1 MIKFGMIALL
11 LPIFSVAANSAGT
24 IPWTQPEYQFRRTI
38 YIDASQLVSDVFD
51 FPLIVRLKPDD
62 IGVKAVMDGHSDFLA
77 VDPISGKSMPCRLDY
92 KNEIYGIQ
100 LSVKIPRIQAR
111 NINGMFLLYYGGKS
125 SDQQP
130 LVSDAQTIDLQFGK
144 DADGKPAIISDG
156 IKSTIEGNV
165 AITDEPDGRAMSVN
179 GDGIMK
185 FDLPAGF
192 SLSGCRQFTI
202 EAIAYDINTE
212 PTVMVG
218 HGLVS
223 AWTDSGKPEPLI
235 NFGKVGHIVHSDS
248 RRGPDGV
255 WVGGTNYGLSK
266 PNQWAHYAAVY
277 DLTTGKTTTYL
288 NGEKAGEG
296 IAPNQELPIKSLR
309 IGGWAP
315 NAFSWKGKILKIQIS
330 KTAQSADW
338 IAASARNMLT
348 EGYLAIPGPVEEQG
362 KTLAA
367 WVYPAPV
374 LLDLVEG
381 ERIDSLFPRFRWSLI
396 PGNAG
401 YAIVVSRNRN
411 MTDPIYKERTGDM
424 PSFIFESPMPED
436 VPLYWRVS
444 GDNKKW
450 SQVRSFTISAPEKT
464 AYRADNAP
472 LNPPV
477 LKRPQTFVQGL
488 PDEFRAKGVVGDR
501 ISAALNRWAI
511 RVPGDNPDLTGMFK
525 NQWHTEDFLPFW
537 GESFGKFYQGAS
549 LLYRMTDDKRLRT
562 ILDSEINKAI
572 SYQEPSGYMGALLP
586 ERRLFGPG
594 PQGSNWDLYNGHHA
608 LMALLE
614 YHEATG
620 DMKSL
625 RAAMKMA
632 DLWCRVFGPGKR
644 SIIKDIPGPDQC
656 NLGII
661 APVTWLYRL
670 TGRQRYLD
678 LAKFVVSE
686 IEADYGQQWV
696 LFGLQNKHCTEMKA
710 NHALEQLFVF
720 EGIMDLY
727 FITGDEKLKKS
738 MVHWWRDMTDRERMA
753 HGNLAVEELWV
764 NKPYSL
770 SWAET
775 CVTTAYNRF
784 SLQVMY
790 ALGESRIADMIEE
803 ATLNAYFGAQRP
815 DGALWAYPVPVNGAK
830 PYGMYTLKPE
840 DPDLG
845 CCFTYALTG
854 MGLMSRWGT
863 MAADGEHPAVVINY
877 YGKGS
882 SAAEINGMKVKI
894 EQETPYPQDGAI
906 TIKVM
911 PERKADF
918 DIKLRIPYWSKQTRV
933 QVNND
938 AWVTPP
944 PGEYLTLKREWSKG
958 DIIRLELDF
967 APRIVKGAQEAE
979 GRAAIYRGPLLL
991 TVDQRFNP
999 DYEAKRPVLDISNL
1013 KLKPHQEA
1021 ITGPKTWTLFDANT
1035 IGGGSVTLCDFAS
1048 AGVLGEWY
1056 EGWITAK

>member
-1 MIKFGMIALL
+1 MIRFGMIALL
-11 LPIFSVAANSAGT
+11 LPIFSAPPAADV
-24 IPWTQPEYQFRRTI
+24 IPWTHPEYQFRRAI
-38 YIDASQLVSDVFD
+38 HIDASQLVSDVFN
-51 FPLIVRLKPDD
+51 FPLIIRLKPNEIDLKT
-62 IGVKAVMDGHSDFLA
+62 IAKDGGHLLA
-77 VDPISGKSMPCRLDY
+77 VDPIYGKTIPHRVDY
-92 KNEIYGIQ
+92 LNDTYGAQI
-100 LSVKIPRIQAR
+100 SVIIPHIQAR
-111 NINGMFLLYYGGKS
+111 NINGMFLLYWGGKS
-125 SDQQP
+125 LDQQP
-130 LVSDAQTIDLQFGK
+130 LLPDSQTLELQFGK
-144 DADGKPAIISDG
+144 DADGKAVITSDE
-156 IKSTIEGNV
+156 IKSKTTGNV
-165 AITDEPDGRAMSVN
+165 AITDEADGRAMTV
-179 GDGIMK
+179 DGSGMIE
-185 FDLPAGF
+185 FELPSNF

-202 EAIAYDINTE
+202 EAVAYDTNME
-212 PTVMVG
+212 PSMMVG

-255 WVGGTNYGLSK
+255 WVGGTNYGLAK

-277 DLTTGKTTTYL
+277 DLSAGKTTTYL
-288 NGEKAGEG
+288 NGEKVGEG
-296 IAPNQELPIKSLR
+296 LAPNQDLPIKSLR

-315 NAFSWKGKILKIQIS
+315 NAFSWKGKILKIQITRS
-330 KTAQSADW
+330 AQSTDW
-338 IAASARNMLT
+338 IAASARNMLSD
-348 EGYLAIPGPVEEQG
+348 GHLVVVGPIEEKG
-362 KTLAA
+362 KTPPEA
-367 WVYPAPV
+367 VYPPPALISPS
-374 LLDLVEG
+374 EG
-381 ERIDSLFPRFRWSLI
+381 ERLDSLYPRFRWSLT
-396 PGNAG
+396 PGSTG
-401 YAIVVSRNRN
+401 YMIEVSRNKN
-411 MTDPIYKERTGDM
+411 MTAPIYKERTGDM

-444 GDNKKW
+444 GENRRW
-450 SQVRSFTISAPEKT
+450 SEVRSFTVSAPEQT
-464 AYRADNAP
+464 AHRADNAP
-472 LNPPV
+472 LKPPA
-477 LKRPQTFVQGL
+477 LKRPQTFTQGL
-488 PDEFRAKGVVGDR
+488 PDEFHAEGVVGDR

-549 LLYRMTDDKRLRT
+549 LLYRMTGDKRLRT
-562 ILDSEINKAI
+562 ILDSEISRAI

-620 DMKSL
+620 DVKSL

-678 LAKFVVSE
+678 LAKFVVDE

-815 DGALWAYPVPVNGAK
+815 DGALWAYPVPVNGTK

-863 MAADGEHPAVVINY
+863 MAANGEQPAVVINY
-877 YGKGS
+877 FGKGS

-894 EQETPYPQDGAI
+894 EQETSYPQEGVV

-911 PERKADF
+911 PDRKADF

-938 AWVTPP
+938 AWVTPS
-944 PGEYLTLKREWSKG
+944 PGEYLTLKREWRKG

-991 TVDQRFNP
+991 TVDHRFNP

-1013 KLKPHQEA
+1013 TLKPHQGA
-1021 ITGPKTWTLFDANT
+1021 ATGPSTWVLLDANT

-1048 AGVLGEWY
+1048 AGALGEWY
-1056 EGWITAK
+1056 EGWITVK